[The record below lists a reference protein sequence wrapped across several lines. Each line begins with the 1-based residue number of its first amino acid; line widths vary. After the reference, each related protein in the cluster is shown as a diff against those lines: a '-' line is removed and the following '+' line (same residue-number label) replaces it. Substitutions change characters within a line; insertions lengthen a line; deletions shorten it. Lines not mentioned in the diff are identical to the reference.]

1 MKFIQILPQYNTD
14 GGIAGSIHHFF
25 DFLSINRPL
34 DVILSQD
41 FSNDTPFKP
50 TDHSSLNRL
59 VPDKS
64 LDFLD
69 NFGNQSLDVGKV
81 STISNHNDNNDALW
95 GDLDT
100 SNSFTAINE
109 FLTKIIQWANDIL
122 EYIKNAIHGG
132 NQNPDD
138 DLGDTSF
145 QPGQVWVDNPDGDN
159 PGEWDPS
166 DFLLVEGLNTANPQL
181 GSSEDIKSVED
192 LLSYKDLLN
201 SNGDNNVGDTNLGF
215 KSQLDGPYLI
225 LQSHDG
231 PEPVSFMS
239 LWINPN
245 NGSSSPSD
253 IVLISLQQKARY
265 VSESDE
271 QVYDNLNIGDNVPDK
286 ISAEFVDAS
295 VDFFF

>member
-41 FSNDTPFKP
+41 SSNDTPFKP

-69 NFGNQSLDVGKV
+69 NFGNHSLDVGKV

-132 NQNPDD
+132 SQNPDD
-138 DLGDTSF
+138 DLGDGAF
-145 QPGQVWVDNPDGDN
+145 PAGQIWVDNPQGEN
-159 PGEWDPS
+159 PGVWDS
-166 DFLLVEGLNTANPQL
+166 KDFLLVKNFDTDAPEL
-181 GSSEDIKSVED
+181 GPKKDIDNILALFEER
-192 LLSYKDLLN
+192 DLLN
-201 SNGDNNVGDTNLGF
+201 STGVNNVDDTDYFNF
-215 KSQLDGPYLI
+215 QVELDGAYLI
-225 LQSHDG
+225 LQSNDKA
-231 PEPVSFMS
+231 FQTCMS

-245 NGSSSPSD
+245 NGSSPSD
-253 IVLISLQQKARY
+253 IVQLSLVQKDQNVVRIDAQGY
-265 VSESDE
+265 N
-271 QVYDNLNIGDNVPDK
+271 NLNIGDNVADT
-286 ISAEFVDAS
+286 ISAEFVDTTI
-295 VDFFF
+295 DFFV